1 MSAQQANL
9 NLQYQQQ
16 LQQQQLQQPQLQ
28 QHSAQQITQQPQ
40 LQQPQPQLQ
49 QPQLQQQR
57 RKNSAQQPAK
67 KKTFPTVVSPG
78 MRDRQARGKN
88 THRKHEDDVTDE
100 DEYDDDD
107 DGEEEEEGENGQ
119 MEGIKND
126 KGEEEEEESE
136 DDETNSSSFSYRSE
150 PFEMRERRAYALA
163 VLDRPEQ
170 LMMYANTTNDSVAG
184 QRVRFTRM
192 MCGFDDETDWRNN
205 LHYKAALAAAKE
217 RQIKVRRGASLPRD
231 F

>member
-1 MSAQQANL
+1 MSAQQANI

-16 LQQQQLQQPQLQ
+16 LQQQLQQQ
-28 QHSAQQITQQPQ
+28 QQQQQ
-40 LQQPQPQLQ
+40 QQNNA
-49 QPQLQQQR
+49 QQQR
-57 RKNSAQQPAK
+57 RKKKALPLK
-67 KKTFPTVVSPG
+67 KKTFPTIVSAG

-100 DEYDDDD
+100 DEYDEDDEEEDEEDEEEERIEGYNEGERDEEDDD
-107 DGEEEEEGENGQ
+107 DDDEEE
-119 MEGIKND
+119 D
-126 KGEEEEEESE
+126 EEE
-136 DDETNSSSFSYRSE
+136 DDSDDDKTNSSSFSYRSE
-150 PFEMRERRAYALA
+150 PFETRERRAYALA

-217 RQIKVRRGASLPRD
+217 RQMKVRRGASIPRD

>member
-1 MSAQQANL
+1 MSAQQTNF

-16 LQQQQLQQPQLQ
+16 LQQQHDQQALQQQHEHNPQD
-28 QHSAQQITQQPQ
+28 AQQA
-40 LQQPQPQLQ
+40 
-49 QPQLQQQR
+49 QQQR
-57 RKNSAQQPAK
+57 RKKKTQQPVK
-67 KKTFPTVVSPG
+67 KKTFPTLVSPE

-88 THRKHEDDVTDE
+88 THRRHEDDGTDE
-100 DEYDDDD
+100 DEYDD
-107 DGEEEEEGENGQ
+107 
-119 MEGIKND
+119 
-126 KGEEEEEESE
+126 E
-136 DDETNSSSFSYRSE
+136 DDEDEDEQIEGFSYRSE
-150 PFEMRERRAYALA
+150 PFESRERRAYALA

-217 RQIKVRRGASLPRD
+217 RQIKVRRGASIPRD

>member
-16 LQQQQLQQPQLQ
+16 LQQQHEQQQLQQQQ
-28 QHSAQQITQQPQ
+28 QHNAQQLTQQH
-40 LQQPQPQLQ
+40 QQQ
-49 QPQLQQQR
+49 QQQQQQQQR
-57 RKNSAQQPAK
+57 RKKTAQQPAK
-67 KKTFPTVVSPG
+67 KKTYPTIVSPG

-88 THRKHEDDVTDE
+88 THRKHEDDATDDDDYDE
-100 DEYDDDD
+100 DDDDEKDEEDEQFEGYNGRERDEDDDD
-107 DGEEEEEGENGQ
+107 DEEEE
-119 MEGIKND
+119 D
-126 KGEEEEEESE
+126 SE
-136 DDETNSSSFSYRSE
+136 DEKTNSSSFTYRSE
-150 PFEMRERRAYALA
+150 PFETRERRAYALA

-205 LHYKAALAAAKE
+205 LHYRAALAAAKE

>member
-100 DEYDDDD
+100 DD
-107 DGEEEEEGENGQ
+107 
-119 MEGIKND
+119 
-126 KGEEEEEESE
+126 
-136 DDETNSSSFSYRSE
+136 FSYRSE

>member
-1 MSAQQANL
+1 MSAQQTNF

-16 LQQQQLQQPQLQ
+16 LQQQHDQQALQQQHEHNPQD
-28 QHSAQQITQQPQ
+28 AQQA
-40 LQQPQPQLQ
+40 
-49 QPQLQQQR
+49 QQQR
-57 RKNSAQQPAK
+57 RKKKTQQPVK
-67 KKTFPTVVSPG
+67 KKTFPTLVSPE

-88 THRKHEDDVTDE
+88 THRRHEDDGTDE
-100 DEYDDDD
+100 DEYDD
-107 DGEEEEEGENGQ
+107 
-119 MEGIKND
+119 
-126 KGEEEEEESE
+126 E
-136 DDETNSSSFSYRSE
+136 DDEDEDEQIEGHNARDDDDDEDEEDSEDGKTNSSSFSYRSE
-150 PFEMRERRAYALA
+150 PFESRERRAYALA

-217 RQIKVRRGASLPRD
+217 RQIKVRRGASIPRD

>member
-16 LQQQQLQQPQLQ
+16 LQQQHEQQQLQQQQQ
-28 QHSAQQITQQPQ
+28 QHNAQQLTQH
-40 LQQPQPQLQ
+40 QQQ
-49 QPQLQQQR
+49 QQQQQQR
-57 RKNSAQQPAK
+57 RKKTTQQPAK
-67 KKTFPTVVSPG
+67 KKTYPTIVSPG

-88 THRKHEDDVTDE
+88 THRKHEDDVTDDDDYD
-100 DEYDDDD
+100 DEDDDD
-107 DGEEEEEGENGQ
+107 EKEEEDGQFEGF
-119 MEGIKND
+119 
-126 KGEEEEEESE
+126 
-136 DDETNSSSFSYRSE
+136 TYRSE
-150 PFEMRERRAYALA
+150 PFETRERRAYALA

-205 LHYKAALAAAKE
+205 LHYRAALAAAKE

>member
-1 MSAQQANL
+1 MSGQQANL

-16 LQQQQLQQPQLQ
+16 LQQQHEQQQLQ
-28 QHSAQQITQQPQ
+28 QHSAQQSTQQQLQ
-40 LQQPQPQLQ
+40 LQQPQ
-49 QPQLQQQR
+49 QPQQR
-57 RKNSAQQPAK
+57 RKKSAQQPAT
-67 KKTFPTVVSPG
+67 KKTFPRLVSPG

-100 DEYDDDD
+100 DEYNDEDED
-107 DGEEEEEGENGQ
+107 EEEGENGQ
-119 MEGIKND
+119 IEG
-126 KGEEEEEESE
+126 
-136 DDETNSSSFSYRSE
+136 SE